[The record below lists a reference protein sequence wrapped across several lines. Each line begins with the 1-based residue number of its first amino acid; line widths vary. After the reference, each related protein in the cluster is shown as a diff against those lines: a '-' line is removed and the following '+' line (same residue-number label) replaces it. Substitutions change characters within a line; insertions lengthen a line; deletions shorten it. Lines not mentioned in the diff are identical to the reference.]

1 MRKVT
6 IYIQQIIQYLDVDFR
21 NALAKTVEE
30 ATQKGYIADGK
41 VKDDDKLYKLFRV
54 HAERNFD
61 SREEVPEEC
70 VEIPEDK

>member
-6 IYIQQIIQYLDVDFR
+6 IHIQKIIKYLDADFR

-30 ATQKGYIADGK
+30 GIHMGYIVDGK

-54 HAERNFD
+54 HAERNFN
-61 SREEVPEEC
+61 SQEEVPDEC
-70 VEIPEDK
+70 VDIPEDK